1 MSAILR
7 AALIS
12 AAGVALVELVLALS
26 GWIVHPSLGYLAWA
40 SLPIIVACAIAGV
53 RGSAR
58 EGRDYAGQIV
68 AGVEIGIAAG
78 LLAAGLTW
86 LIHQVIYPETLA
98 LARAL
103 AEARVLAAGGD
114 ADAIADAAGLASPF
128 GRALLRFVEVMV
140 TSLLVGLAVARR
152 PPPRS

>member
-7 AALIS
+7 AALTS
-12 AAGVALVELVLALS
+12 AVGVTLVELVLAVS

-40 SLPIIVACAIAGV
+40 SLPIIVIAAAAGV

-68 AGVEIGIAAG
+68 AGVEIGVYAG
-78 LLAAGLTW
+78 ILAAGLTW
-86 LIHQVIYPETLA
+86 LIHQVLAPETLT
-98 LARAL
+98 LARTL

-114 ADAIADAAGLASPF
+114 ADAVADAAGLASPF

-140 TSLLVGLAVARR
+140 TSLIVGLAVARR
-152 PPPRS
+152 PRS